1 MADDT
6 IQALLRKRLSD
17 PSIAVK
23 YRDVQWTWRQYL
35 QGAASRAAAMIAAA
49 DPHRP
54 MHIGALLGNTPEMVS
69 QMAAAGLGG
78 YVLCGLNTTR
88 RGEALAADVRRADCQ
103 FVVTDAEHRPLLD
116 GLDLGATQILDSST
130 PRWDEFVDAAGE
142 LEPHREVTA
151 MDAFMMIFTSGTS
164 GNPKAVQVSHLMA
177 TFAGLNLVQR
187 FALTEQDTCY
197 VSMPLFHSNAVVAG
211 WAPAVCSGA
220 AMVPAK
226 FSASSFLDDIRRYG
240 ATYMNY
246 VGKPLAYIL
255 ATAERDDD
263 ADNPL
268 RVAFG
273 NEANDKDID
282 EFGRRFGVQV
292 EDGFGSTE
300 NAVIVIREEG
310 TPKGS
315 IGKGMDGIAIYNS
328 DTITECAVAR
338 FDADGALANADEA
351 IGELVNT
358 AGSGFFTGYYN
369 DPDANAERMRH
380 GMYWSG
386 DLAYRDAEGWIYLAG
401 RTADWMRVDGE
412 NLAAAPIERILL
424 RHSAISRI
432 AVYAVA
438 DGHVGD
444 QVMAAIVL
452 NDGHTLARAD
462 FEAFLDAQ
470 PDLSPKARP
479 RYVRIAADLPSTAT
493 HKVLKRQL
501 IAQGTAVGAD
511 EVLWEREP
519 RGTAYTVRSDPKGGG
534 AGQGG
539 SPPTARPGSSVPDAG
554 SDPSTAAPV

>member
-17 PSIAVK
+17 PGVAVK
-23 YRDVQWTWRQYL
+23 HGDLQWSWDQYL
-35 QGAASRAAAMIAAA
+35 TEATARAAALIAAA
-49 DPHRP
+49 DPQRP
-54 MHIGALLGNTPEMVS
+54 MHIGALLGNTPEMLA

-88 RGEALAADVRRADCQ
+88 RGEALAADIRRADCQ
-103 FVVTDAEHRPLLD
+103 FVVTDPEHRPLLD
-116 GLDLGATQILDSST
+116 GLDLGATQILDTST
-130 PRWDEFVDAAGE
+130 PQWAEFLSGAGE
-142 LEPHREVTA
+142 LVPHREVTA

-177 TFAGLNLVQR
+177 MFAGTNLVQR
-187 FALTEQDTCY
+187 FALSERDTCY

-211 WAPAVCSGA
+211 WAPAVASGA
-220 AMVPAK
+220 AIVPAK

-246 VGKPLAYIL
+246 VGKPLAYVL
-255 ATAERDDD
+255 ATVERDDD

-273 NEANDKDID
+273 NEANDKDIE
-282 EFGRRFGVQV
+282 EFARRFGVQV

-300 NAVIVIREEG
+300 NAVIVIREPG

-315 IGKGMDGIAIYNS
+315 IGRGVDGVAVYNS
-328 DTITECAVAR
+328 ETVTECAVAR
-338 FDADGALANADEA
+338 FDANGALANADEA
-351 IGELVNT
+351 VGELVNT

-424 RHSAISRI
+424 RHSAINRA
-432 AVYAVA
+432 AVYAVP
-438 DGHVGD
+438 DERVGD
-444 QVMAAIVL
+444 QVMAAVVL
-452 NDGHTLARAD
+452 NGGAALDPES
-462 FEAFLDAQ
+462 FEAFLGAQ
-470 PDLSPKARP
+470 PDLSPKAWP

-493 HKVLKRQL
+493 HKVLKRHL
-501 IAQGTAVGAD
+501 IAEGATAG
-511 EVLWEREP
+511 EGETLWEREP
-519 RGTAYTVRSDPKGGG
+519 RGTAYRPTASSSGPGIPE
-534 AGQGG
+534 GG
-539 SPPTARPGSSVPDAG
+539 SA
-554 SDPSTAAPV
+554 PSPVAPV

>member
-1 MADDT
+1 MTDDT
-6 IQALLRKRLSD
+6 IQALLQKRLSD

-23 YRDVQWTWRQYL
+23 YRDVQWSWRQYL
-35 QGAASRAAAMIAAA
+35 GGAAARAAALLAAA
-49 DPHRP
+49 DPQRP
-54 MHIGALLGNTPEMVS
+54 MHIGALLGNTPEMLS

-88 RGEALAADVRRADCQ
+88 RGQALAADVRRADCQ

-116 GLDLGATQILDSST
+116 GLDLGDTQILDTST
-130 PRWDEFVDAAGE
+130 PQWTEFVDAAGE
-142 LEPHREVTA
+142 LTPHRQVTA

-187 FALTEQDTCY
+187 FTLTDADTCY

-273 NEANDKDID
+273 NEANDKDIE
-282 EFGRRFGVQV
+282 EFGRRFGVRV

-315 IGKGMDGIAIYNS
+315 IGKGMDGIAIYHS
-328 DTITECAVAR
+328 DTVTECAVAR
-338 FDADGALANADEA
+338 FDAAGALVNADDA
-351 IGELVNT
+351 VGELVNT

-386 DLAYRDAEGWIYLAG
+386 DLAYRDAQGWIYLAG

-452 NDGHTLARAD
+452 NDGHTLAPTE
-462 FEAFLDAQ
+462 FETFLDAQ

-501 IAQGTAVGAD
+501 IARGTAVAAG

-519 RGTAYTVRSDPKGGG
+519 RGTAYSVVPSSPGPAAPGG
-534 AGQGG
+534 
-539 SPPTARPGSSVPDAG
+539 G
-554 SDPSTAAPV
+554 SDPSTVAPV